1 MVDILSLRVHFIFLK
16 FCELSVQSCNFYNLS
31 PANISLHYNKNKKN
45 RKLVFKN
52 GYFSASNRISLICL
66 IIQSAHITL
75 VPVTFRVSINAPVS
89 IISYLEKLY
98 LQSDSRSDVL
108 GIVSH
113 LYLRISFSYTHPKN
127 SVLLLCKCLWFSV
140 SCKGKR
146 KNIWRGSVSQHRDH
160 PNAWR
165 TESETKPQTALVWSG
180 FEWNFALINNSYSTL
195 TYMLTL
201 LSEHLSTA
209 ENKYEYNTE

>member
-45 RKLVFKN
+45 LKLVFKN

-75 VPVTFRVSINAPVS
+75 VPVTFCVSINAPVS

-165 TESETKPQTALVWSG
+165 TESETKLQTALVWSG
-180 FEWNFALINNSYSTL
+180 FEWNFALIKNSYSTR
-195 TYMLTL
+195 TYMLTS

>member
-45 RKLVFKN
+45 LKLVFKN

-113 LYLRISFSYTHPKN
+113 LYLRICFSYTHPKN

-165 TESETKPQTALVWSG
+165 TESETKLQTALVWSG

>member
-45 RKLVFKN
+45 LKLVFKN

-75 VPVTFRVSINAPVS
+75 VPVTFRVSINAPIS

-98 LQSDSRSDVL
+98 LQSGSRSDVL

-146 KNIWRGSVSQHRDH
+146 KKHLTWLSFSAQRPPERVS
-160 PNAWR
+160 N
-165 TESETKPQTALVWSG
+165 
-180 FEWNFALINNSYSTL
+180 
-195 TYMLTL
+195 
-201 LSEHLSTA
+201 
-209 ENKYEYNTE
+209 